1 MHVAIDL
8 EWHVPDAVGQDVVG
22 LDAADRDGADRDEVD
37 LDEVALDVVGLDE
50 AAQDAVDQ
58 GVVDPDAVDHAAE
71 LVDDFDQDAAVQWN
85 TNVWQQNVNFKM
97 NTRRTEASK
106 ST

>member
-37 LDEVALDVVGLDE
+37 LDVVGLDEAAQDE

-58 GVVDPDAVDHAAE
+58 GVVDPDAVVHAAE

-85 TNVWQQNVNFKM
+85 TKLWQQNVNFKM
-97 NTRRTEASK
+97 NTRRTESSK
-106 ST
+106 NT

>member
-37 LDEVALDVVGLDE
+37 LDVVGLDE

-85 TNVWQQNVNFKM
+85 TKVWQQNVNFKM